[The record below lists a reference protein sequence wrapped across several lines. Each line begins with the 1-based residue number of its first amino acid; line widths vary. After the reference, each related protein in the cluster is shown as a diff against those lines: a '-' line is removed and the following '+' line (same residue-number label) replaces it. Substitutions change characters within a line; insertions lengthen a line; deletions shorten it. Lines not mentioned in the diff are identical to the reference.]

1 MLRSYGPYVG
11 PVNNIELKE
20 KIIRLLKEND
30 GRMKQEE
37 VCTLLGIDICEI
49 PWGYNIGWGVCLQVG
64 GTHYLILSGQRM
76 NGPVA

>member
-30 GRMKQEE
+30 GRMEREE
-37 VCTLLGIDICEI
+37 VCTLLEINAYEI
-49 PWGYNIGWGVCLQVG
+49 PWGHNIGWAVCLQVG
-64 GTHYLILSGQRM
+64 GTYHLILSGQ
-76 NGPVA
+76 